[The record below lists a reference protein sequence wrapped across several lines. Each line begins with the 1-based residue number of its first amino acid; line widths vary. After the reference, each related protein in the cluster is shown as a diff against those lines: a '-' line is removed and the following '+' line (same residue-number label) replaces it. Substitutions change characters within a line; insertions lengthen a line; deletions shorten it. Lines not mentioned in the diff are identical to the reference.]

1 MAELK
6 TKATEV
12 SVEEFIN
19 SFADTE
25 QKKQDSFE
33 LVKIMQEH
41 TGHPPKMWGPSIV
54 GFGRYDY
61 KYESGHGGSMP
72 IAGFSP
78 RKSAISLYVFTGLQ
92 EHEHL
97 LDGLGKFKM
106 GKACIYVKKL
116 SDINTDQLKK
126 LMDASIAYLRE
137 KYVVHD

>member
-61 KYESGHGGSMP
+61 KYDSGHGGSMP

-97 LDGLGKFKM
+97 LEGLGKFKM

-116 SDINTDQLKK
+116 SDINTDELKK
-126 LMDASIAYLRE
+126 VMDASIAYLKE